1 MVFIFREC
9 MYTHLKRPQAVFF
22 DWDNTLVSTW
32 EVLHRVINLTFAQ
45 YKMPLWSIEK
55 VKSTAHQSSR
65 EVFPILFGENW
76 KEAQDYFYKNFT
88 EYHLQELRTMPGAL
102 PLLDFL
108 AKQNI
113 KLGVVSNKK
122 SPILTKEIEFLEWS
136 KFFDVVIGSG
146 DADKDKP
153 APDPIFLALE
163 KVGLKAS
170 EEIWFVGDTI
180 VDWQAANASGCQ
192 PIALGDRGEE
202 GFSIPYVP
210 SCENLLIIL
219 SQFYEVAD

>member
-1 MVFIFREC
+1 MHA
-9 MYTHLKRPQAVFF
+9 HLKKPKAILF

-32 EVLHRVINLTFAQ
+32 EVLHRAINLTFSE
-45 YKMPLWSIEK
+45 YKMPLWSLEK

-76 KEAQDYFYKNFT
+76 KEAQDCFYKNFT

-108 AKQNI
+108 AKQGA
-113 KLGVVSNKK
+113 KVGVVSNKK
-122 SPILTKEIEFLEWS
+122 ISILKKEIEFLEWS
-136 KFFDVVIGSG
+136 DFFNVIVGSG
-146 DADKDKP
+146 DAEKDKP
-153 APDPIFLALE
+153 APDPIFFALE
-163 KVGLKAS
+163 KIGLKAS

-192 PIALGDRGEE
+192 PIALADKVEE
-202 GFSIPYVP
+202 GVSVP
-210 SCENLLIIL
+210 NMSNCENLLIIL